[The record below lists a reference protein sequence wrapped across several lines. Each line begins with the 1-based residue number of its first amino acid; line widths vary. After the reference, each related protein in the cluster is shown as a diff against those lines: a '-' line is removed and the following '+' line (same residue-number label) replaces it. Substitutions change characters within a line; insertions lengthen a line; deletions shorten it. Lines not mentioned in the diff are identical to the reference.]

1 MIKKNDKNDIKHFL
15 LDETDLNDD
24 KEKPASSIS
33 GSYHDLQQLE
43 NEEDKE
49 KSTEIFVDA
58 IESFQQ
64 IINEIGWYIVK
75 ALILCE

>member
-1 MIKKNDKNDIKHFL
+1 M
-15 LDETDLNDD
+15 LDATDLNDD

-64 IINEIGWYIVK
+64 MINEIGWYIVK

>member
-64 IINEIGWYIVK
+64 MINEIGWYIVK

>member
-1 MIKKNDKNDIKHFL
+1 M

>member
-1 MIKKNDKNDIKHFL
+1 M

-43 NEEDKE
+43 NEEDME

>member
-15 LDETDLNDD
+15 LDATDLNDD

-64 IINEIGWYIVK
+64 MINEIGWYIVK